1 MTTGRKSG
9 HLRRRAILVIAPAS
23 ALLLGLAAFWASQRH
38 EATLKEP
45 VSKPS
50 ALTPMS
56 REWEVTSEGDF
67 EQSSVKLI
75 GTRIRLRCATRGTQ
89 GGSAKVMGVRRC
101 EEIDLGRG
109 TRISVDLD
117 WNRQANGSGMSA
129 GIVLAP
135 AVTQGNPFALDQA
148 LWLEYVGIPPGH
160 NGRRVIA
167 MREEGDTR
175 YLDTEG
181 WPESNRQGRKIG
193 LQKIVIEIG
202 ADGSVRFFENGELV
216 CGVPP
221 RTLKFKKGYLYL
233 QVSSRSN
240 YPPREIFFDGVKVE
254 TP

>member
-1 MTTGRKSG
+1 
-9 HLRRRAILVIAPAS
+9 VIAPAS
-23 ALLLGLAAFWASQRH
+23 ALLLGLAAYWASQRH
-38 EATLKEP
+38 AETLKDP

-50 ALTPMS
+50 SLALVS
-56 REWEVTSEGDF
+56 KEWEPTSEGDF
-67 EQSSVKLI
+67 EHSSVKLI
-75 GTRIRLRCATRGTQ
+75 GTRIRLRCATRGTP
-89 GGSAKVMGVRRC
+89 GGTVKVLGVRRC
-101 EEIDLGRG
+101 EEIDLRPG
-109 TRISVDLD
+109 TRITVDLD

-148 LWLEYVGIPPGH
+148 LWLEYVGIPPGQ

-167 MREEGDTR
+167 VREDADNR

-216 CGVPP
+216 CGGPA

-233 QVSSRSN
+233 QMSSRSN
-240 YPPREIFFDGVKVE
+240 YPPREIFFDGVAI
-254 TP
+254 TPP